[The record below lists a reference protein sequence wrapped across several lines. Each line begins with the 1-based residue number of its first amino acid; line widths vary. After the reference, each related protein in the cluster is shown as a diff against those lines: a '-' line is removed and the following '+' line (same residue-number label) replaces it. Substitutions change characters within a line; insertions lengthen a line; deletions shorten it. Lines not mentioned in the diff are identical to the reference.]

1 MALRYDNIVDADGHI
16 LEPPDLWERYIDP
29 AFRDRAIRVRREG
42 KEEEYLEFDGEP
54 SQFFRLR
61 LFTLLGAM
69 GKGSEEIEATIDQ
82 GYPGNAPFGSM
93 DPSERVEQ
101 LDREGIAKVI
111 LYPSIG
117 LSWEC
122 EVEDHE
128 LALAYA
134 RAYNRWICEFCSE
147 EKERLFAAA
156 HISLAD
162 PDEAAKELERSVG
175 AGAVGAFLAPFTI
188 NRVPHGHPA
197 NDAFWAKAQELGV
210 PVAIHPMAE
219 HPRVRTYQRF
229 NGMREAPWFQ
239 NALGMQGPQQAFY
252 GLFQWGLFDRFP
264 EVKVV
269 VLESGAGWIGAAL
282 DRMDT
287 TFGTALGESVPLK
300 QKPSEYFRR
309 QCWISGDPDE
319 RALALIVD
327 HVGND
332 RFFWA
337 TDYPHFDHPGNYM
350 EELEGLVADLSET
363 TRNNLLGD
371 ACSAAY
377 GI

>member
-1 MALRYDNIVDADGHI
+1 MALSYNNIVDADGHI

-29 AFRDRAIRVRREG
+29 EFRDRAIRIRRDADG
-42 KEEEYLEFDGEP
+42 VDFLEMDQRP
-54 SQFFRLR
+54 SYFFRVQL
-61 LFTLLGAM
+61 LTALGAM
-69 GKGSEEIEATIDQ
+69 GKSAAEIEATKHER
-82 GYPGNAPFGSM
+82 YPGNAPFGSM
-93 DPSERVEQ
+93 EPGERVKQ
-101 LDREGIAKVI
+101 LDQEGIAKAI
-111 LYPSIG
+111 LYPSLG
-117 LSWEC
+117 LAWEC
-122 EVEDHE
+122 EIEDGE
-128 LALAYA
+128 LAMAYA
-134 RAYNRWICEFCSE
+134 RAYNRWICEFCNDGS
-147 EKERLFAAA
+147 KRLFAAA

-162 PDEAAKELERSVG
+162 PNEAAAELERCVR

-188 NRVPHGHPA
+188 NRTPHGHPD
-197 NDAFWAKAQELGV
+197 NDAFWAKAQDLDV

-219 HPRVRTYQRF
+219 HPKVRSYQRF
-229 NGMREAPWFQ
+229 HGMRSAPWFQ

-264 EVKVV
+264 QVKAV

-287 TFGTALGESVPLK
+287 TYETALGESVPLK
-300 QKPSEYFRR
+300 LKPSEYFKR

-319 RALALIVD
+319 TALALIVD

-350 EELEGLVADLSET
+350 EALESLVSGLSET
-363 TRNNLLGD
+363 SRNNLLGD
-371 ACSAAY
+371 ACCAAY